1 MELRTLGRTG
11 LRVSALG
18 FGAGAVGGLMTR
30 GAAAD
35 QERAVARALELGINY
50 FDTAPIYGD
59 GESEKNLG
67 RVWKTLRPAA
77 AVGTK
82 VRLAPEERSRIGAAI
97 TAFFLLLVVLK
108 MTLGVSLG
116 IALVPLQTGPRA
128 RAQDVGALFR
138 SLKLRRWE
146 GLGENHTTHNLGG
159 MSTPR

>member
-35 QERAVARALELGINY
+35 QERAVARALELGVNY

-67 RVWKTLRPAA
+67 RVWRTLRPAA

-82 VRLAPEERSRIGAAI
+82 VRLAPEEKTRLCAAI
-97 TAFFLLLVVLK
+97 TA
-108 MTLGVSLG
+108 SLD
-116 IALVPLQTGPRA
+116 A
-128 RAQDVGALFR
+128 
-138 SLKLRRWE
+138 SLKRLQMDRVD
-146 GLGENHTTHNLGG
+146 LLQLHNLIDPAH
-159 MSTPR
+159 PRGLDARQVLE